1 MYSYEIELLGMMD
14 KVESVLSRTSLE
26 MNRGGR
32 VEEGEGLEEH
42 DCGNNNI
49 LGNDDSMDNGMEKDQ
64 QKEREDKIGSRLP
77 LLNLLWDGGQSG
89 LSPTDAEVVSE

>member
-1 MYSYEIELLGMMD
+1 M
-14 KVESVLSRTSLE
+14 
-26 MNRGGR
+26 
-32 VEEGEGLEEH
+32 EEH